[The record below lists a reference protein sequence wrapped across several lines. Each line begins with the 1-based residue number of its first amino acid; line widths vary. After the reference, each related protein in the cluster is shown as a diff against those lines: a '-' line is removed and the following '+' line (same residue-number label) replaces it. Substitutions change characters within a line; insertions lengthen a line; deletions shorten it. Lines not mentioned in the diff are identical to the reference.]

1 MHIYFILKKYF
12 RPSLKVYLILFYT
25 NIVKFDSL
33 VSQKIIKGGEK
44 YYRPAGRYIEMIEK

>member
-1 MHIYFILKKYF
+1 MYIYFILKKYF